1 MKLVRPVLTLL
12 VLLHAA
18 VCFAQ
23 EAPRPGDPGP
33 ALDFSQ
39 DYYAAI
45 HTSMGR
51 VVVKLDAELMP
62 ITVQSFVNL
71 ATGTKPWLD
80 PRTREVRT
88 SPFYDGLIFHRAIP
102 NFMIQGG
109 DPTGTGSGR
118 IGFNIRDEANSLRT
132 FRTDDLVIAMART
145 GAPNSASSQFFLTEE
160 RSHPAH
166 LDTMNFA
173 IFGKVVAGK
182 EVIHAIA
189 RVPTT
194 ANAGGE
200 RSQPINPVHIR
211 HVQIIRVPKGDA
223 GWQAQVIEI
232 DPAAPYVAPAAA
244 PVAPEATPAPVEP
257 TPEPA
262 PEAVP

>member
-1 MKLVRPVLTLL
+1 MKLVRPILTLL
-12 VLLHAA
+12 LLLHA
-18 VCFAQ
+18 VIGVAQ

-51 VVVKLDAELMP
+51 VVVHLDAELMP
-62 ITVQSFVNL
+62 ITVQNFVNL

-80 PRTREVRT
+80 PQTREVRT
-88 SPFYDGLIFHRAIP
+88 SSFYDGLIFHRAIP

-194 ANAGGE
+194 TNAGGE
-200 RSQPINPVHIR
+200 RSQPISPVYIR
-211 HVQIIRVPKGDA
+211 HVQIIRVPKGDT
-223 GWQAQVIEI
+223 GWQAQVMEI
-232 DPAAPYVAPAAA
+232 DPAVPYVAP
-244 PVAPEATPAPVEP
+244 PAPAEPEPMPATIEP
-257 TPEPA
+257 TPEPMSEAA
-262 PEAVP
+262 P